1 MKISLLVTAV
11 WAARIAGEETEAPRT
26 EAPSFS
32 LAEIAAEGEAAKPS
46 NQLQQPTPF

>member
-11 WAARIAGEETEAPRT
+11 WAARIAGEEGQAET

-32 LAEIAAEGEAAKPS
+32 LLETAAKPS
-46 NQLQQPTPF
+46 PEQPAPF